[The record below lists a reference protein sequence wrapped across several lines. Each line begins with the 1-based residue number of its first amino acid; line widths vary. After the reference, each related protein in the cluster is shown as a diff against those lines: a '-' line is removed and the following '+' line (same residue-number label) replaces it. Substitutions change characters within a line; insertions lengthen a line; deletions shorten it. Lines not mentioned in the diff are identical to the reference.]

1 VNRDE
6 SGNED
11 DLSDRTAQ
19 AADFAELTIKQGP
32 DEPPR
37 AGTFRGDN
45 QRSMLYP
52 RVGINDRDRELK
64 GQTNSGWR
72 EKVLALELGRLG
84 SNQAVT

>member
-1 VNRDE
+1 MVLNSCVQVNRDE
-6 SGNED
+6 SGNKG
-11 DLSDRTAQ
+11 DLSDRAAQ

-37 AGTFRGDN
+37 AGMFRGDN

-64 GQTNSGWR
+64 GQ
-72 EKVLALELGRLG
+72 
-84 SNQAVT
+84 AVDGERRCLP